1 MGTCKYCG
9 QSTILFSRSHKECE
23 NKHALALS
31 DFEKV
36 CTSFFAG
43 YKSQPEI
50 VSERNMLQ
58 SSSFLS
64 DEDIVDIADKAIR
77 AYTDSIRRPFVP
89 SQLSLVDSFINAVGV
104 SYANLNR
111 NGAVDSFSQKLI
123 KGFMVDY
130 FSDQLTL
137 SAAQKRCQ
145 RVTSTLPM
153 NVANERNA
161 YLYVL
166 DKAAKNFL
174 DDGMLTDSEQ
184 RKIDDYISALS
195 LPINNLPAQFNGSY
209 LEKLGQ
215 AAILKNF
222 ERGIL
227 PPQNMSV
234 PVILGKNESVLWSF
248 NGITLYEEKIQR
260 EWIGR
265 NRGLSFRICRGVYYR
280 TGGSKGH
287 PVEHSTMQSLGTG
300 TLFVT
305 NKNLI
310 FHSMMKGIKIPYKK
324 IIGATPYSDGIE
336 IHRDGTNAKRLTMQG
351 FDPWFV
357 MNLLSMIAE

>member
-9 QSTILFSRSHKECE
+9 QSTVLFSRSHKECE
-23 NKHALALS
+23 NKHAIAS
-31 DFEKV
+31 SEFEKV

-43 YKSQPEI
+43 HIPQTD
-50 VSERNMLQ
+50 VVNERKRLKA
-58 SSSFLS
+58 SSFLS
-64 DEDIVDIADKAIR
+64 DEDIVMIADKAIR
-77 AYTDSIRRPFVP
+77 AYTDSIRRPFVS
-89 SQLSLVDSFINAVGV
+89 SQLSLVDSFINAIGV

-111 NGAVDSFSQKLI
+111 NGAVDAFSGKLI

-130 FSDQLTL
+130 FTDQLTL
-137 SAAQKRCQ
+137 PLAQKRCL

-153 NVANERNA
+153 SVTNERNA

-174 DDGMLTDSEQ
+174 ADGMLTDQEQ
-184 RKIDDYISALS
+184 RKIDDYVSALS
-195 LPINNLPAQFNGSY
+195 LPVNNLPAEFNGSD
-209 LEKLGQ
+209 LAKLGQ

-227 PPQNMSV
+227 PPRNMSV
-234 PVILGKNESVLWSF
+234 PVILGKTESVLWSF
-248 NGITLYEEKIQR
+248 NGVTLYEEKIQR
-260 EWIGR
+260 EWVGR
-265 NRGLSFRICRGVYYR
+265 SRGMSFRICRGVYYR

-287 PVEHSTMQSLGTG
+287 PVEHSTMQPLGTG
-300 TLFVT
+300 SLYVT

-310 FHSMMKGIKIPYKK
+310 FHAMMKGVKIPYKK

-336 IHRDGTNAKRLTMQG
+336 IHRDGANAKRLTMQG

>member
-1 MGTCKYCG
+1 MGTCKYCA
-9 QSTILFSRSHKECE
+9 QSTVLFSRSHKECE
-23 NKHALALS
+23 NKHDIALYE
-31 DFEKV
+31 FGKV
-36 CTSFFAG
+36 CSAFFAG
-43 YKSQPEI
+43 HSAQSD
-50 VSERNMLQ
+50 VVNERNRLQ

-89 SQLSLVDSFINAVGV
+89 SQLALVDSFINAIGV

-111 NGAVDSFSQKLI
+111 NGAVDSFSQKLL

-130 FSDQLTL
+130 FTDQLTL
-137 SAAQKRCQ
+137 PAAQKRCQ

-153 NVANERNA
+153 NAPNERNA

-174 DDGMLTDSEQ
+174 ADGMLTDSEQ
-184 RKIDDYISALS
+184 GKIDDYISALS
-195 LPINNLPAQFNGSY
+195 LPINNLPAEFNGSD

-227 PPQNMSV
+227 PTRNMSV
-234 PVILGKNESVLWSF
+234 PVLLGKSESVLWTF

-260 EWIGR
+260 EWVGR
-265 NRGLSFRICRGVYYR
+265 NRGMSFRICRGVYYR

-287 PVEHSTMQSLGTG
+287 PVEHSTMQLLGTG

-310 FHSMMKGIKIPYKK
+310 FHSRMKGSKIPYRK

-336 IHRDGTNAKRLTMQG
+336 IHSDGANAKRLTFQG
-351 FDPWFV
+351 MDSWFI
-357 MNLLSMIAE
+357 MNLLSIIAE

>member
-9 QSTILFSRSHKECE
+9 QSTVLFSRSHKECE
-23 NKHALALS
+23 NKHDNALS
-31 DFEKV
+31 EFGKV
-36 CTSFFAG
+36 CSAFFAG
-43 YKSQPEI
+43 HKSQTDI
-50 VSERNMLQ
+50 VNYRNRLKTN
-58 SSSFLS
+58 SFLS
-64 DEDIVDIADKAIR
+64 DEDIVIIADKAIR

-89 SQLSLVDSFINAVGV
+89 SQLALVDSFINAIGV

-111 NGAVDSFSQKLI
+111 NGAVDTFSQKLL

-130 FSDQLTL
+130 FTDQLTL
-137 SAAQKRCQ
+137 PAAQKRCQ

-153 NVANERNA
+153 NVTNERNA

-174 DDGMLTDSEQ
+174 ADGMLTDQEQ
-184 RKIDDYISALS
+184 QKIDNYISALA
-195 LPINNLPAQFNGSY
+195 LPVSNLPAEFNGSD

-215 AAILKNF
+215 ASILKNY
-222 ERGIL
+222 EKGIF
-227 PPQNMSV
+227 PPRDISI
-234 PVILGKNESVLWSF
+234 PVVLGKQESVLWAF
-248 NGITLYEEKIQR
+248 NGVTLYEEKIER
-260 EWIGR
+260 EWVGR
-265 NRGLSFRICRGVYYR
+265 NHGMSFRICRGVYYR

-287 PVEHSTMQSLGTG
+287 PVEHSTMQPLGTG

-310 FHSMMKGIKIPYKK
+310 FHSMMKGLKIQYKK

-336 IHRDGTNAKRLTMQG
+336 IHRDVANAKRLTFQG
-351 FDPWFV
+351 LDSWFI
-357 MNLLSMIAE
+357 MNLLSIIAE

>member
-9 QSTILFSRSHKECE
+9 QSTMLFSRSHKECE
-23 NKHALALS
+23 NKHDNALS
-31 DFEKV
+31 EFEKV
-36 CTSFFAG
+36 CTAFFAG
-43 YKSQPEI
+43 HKSQADI
-50 VSERNMLQ
+50 VNDRNRLKTN
-58 SSSFLS
+58 SFLS
-64 DEDIVDIADKAIR
+64 DEDIVNIAAKTIR

-89 SQLSLVDSFINAVGV
+89 SQLALVDSFINAIGV

-111 NGAVDSFSQKLI
+111 NGAVDTFSQKLL

-130 FSDQLTL
+130 FTDQLTL
-137 SAAQKRCQ
+137 PVAQKRCQ

-153 NVANERNA
+153 NVTNERNA

-174 DDGMLTDSEQ
+174 ADGMLTDQEQ
-184 RKIDDYISALS
+184 QKIDNYISVLALPVS
-195 LPINNLPAQFNGSY
+195 NLPAEFNGSD

-215 AAILKNF
+215 ASVLKKY
-222 ERGIL
+222 EKGIL
-227 PPQNMSV
+227 PPRDNSI
-234 PVILGKNESVLWSF
+234 PVVLGKQESVLWAF
-248 NGITLYEEKIQR
+248 NGVTLYEEKIER
-260 EWIGR
+260 EWVGR
-265 NRGLSFRICRGVYYR
+265 NHGMSFRICRGVYYR

-287 PVEHSTMQSLGTG
+287 PVEHSTMQPLGTG

-310 FHSMMKGIKIPYKK
+310 FHSMMKGLKIPYKK

-336 IHRDGTNAKRLTMQG
+336 IHRDGANAKRLTFQG
-351 FDPWFV
+351 LDPWFI
-357 MNLLSMIAE
+357 MNLLSMLAE